1 MKKLFASIASI
12 CAAAALAVTASAY
25 TVDLDTGVFWN
36 SNTVIPSEE
45 FADCT
50 TDTTVVFSITTDESL
65 AEMKGHEY
73 WCVKPM
79 VNDSGWPFLKNLIGL
94 ELSEGGDSYP
104 VPVGTTEM
112 KFRFTEEEL
121 ELVQNAGM
129 ALMGH
134 GVVISEMTFTDE
146 PLTPAAPAESGDE
159 KGSPDT
165 GVEGVAAVAGAAVAA
180 AGVMVL
186 TRKRK

>member
-1 MKKLFASIASI
+1 
-12 CAAAALAVTASAY
+12 
-25 TVDLDTGVFWN
+25 
-36 SNTVIPSEE
+36 
-45 FADCT
+45 
-50 TDTTVVFSITTDESL
+50 
-65 AEMKGHEY
+65 
-73 WCVKPM
+73 M